1 MKKWEKL
8 MEKIDDMVEQG
19 KGTLYER
26 VKILSEV
33 YDDPQFN
40 ADIVEQKGNAT
51 ELLNSKVNDLWVR
64 GHFMDL
70 YQMFKMFP
78 KKEEW
83 VKGDLQKMQQQ
94 MLIKLVEESRQKK
107 NGKQTVTVVNG
118 KPVVTITPKTE
129 EELEKEKIKKETV
142 QSWKER
148 ALAAEQRI
156 RELEAEIR
164 FLKRENRDIKILFKK
179 SKAA

>member
-33 YDDPQFN
+33 CDDPQFN

-107 NGKQTVTVVNG
+107 NGKQT
-118 KPVVTITPKTE
+118 ITPKTE

-148 ALAAEQRI
+148 ALTAEQRI